1 VLRHLVGC
9 AALPPDVNRP
19 FDTSG
24 PDVLT
29 YAEMMRQYS
38 HAAGLRPRVQIAEGT
53 GLKMG

>member
-1 VLRHLVGC
+1 VLRYLVGC

-19 FDTSG
+19 FDIGG

-38 HAAGLRPRVQIAEGT
+38 HVAGLRPRVQIAEGT